1 MDQQDIFNT
10 AATVV
15 LTLVGWLGKSLWDAV
30 AKLKDDLKDLE
41 IALPNDYVKKVDIG
55 QQQRQTGAAVES
67 FRNEMVQAN
76 LQTANL
82 MLSMITKD
90 NEIKVIG

>member
-30 AKLKDDLKDLE
+30 TKLKDDLKDLE
-41 IALPNDYVKKVDIG
+41 IALPNDYVKKVDIEA
-55 QQQRQTGAAVES
+55 RLDKIDIILDKIFDRLEHKAD
-67 FRNEMVQAN
+67 
-76 LQTANL
+76 
-82 MLSMITKD
+82 K
-90 NEIKVIG
+90 

>member
-41 IALPNDYVKKVDIG
+41 IALPNDYVKKIDIEA
-55 QQQRQTGAAVES
+55 RLDKIDIILDKIFDRLEHKAD
-67 FRNEMVQAN
+67 
-76 LQTANL
+76 
-82 MLSMITKD
+82 K
-90 NEIKVIG
+90 

>member
-41 IALPNDYVKKVDIG
+41 IALPNDYVKKVDIEARLG
-55 QQQRQTGAAVES
+55 KIDIILDKIFDRLEHKAD
-67 FRNEMVQAN
+67 
-76 LQTANL
+76 
-82 MLSMITKD
+82 K
-90 NEIKVIG
+90 

>member
-1 MDQQDIFNT
+1 MDQQDIFNI

-41 IALPNDYVKKVDIG
+41 IALPNDYVKKVDIEA
-55 QQQRQTGAAVES
+55 RLDKIDIILDKIFDRLEHKAD
-67 FRNEMVQAN
+67 
-76 LQTANL
+76 
-82 MLSMITKD
+82 K
-90 NEIKVIG
+90 

>member
-30 AKLKDDLKDLE
+30 ANLKDDLKDLE
-41 IALPNDYVKKVDIG
+41 IALPNDYVKKVDIEA
-55 QQQRQTGAAVES
+55 RLDKIDIILDKIFDRLEHKAD
-67 FRNEMVQAN
+67 
-76 LQTANL
+76 
-82 MLSMITKD
+82 K
-90 NEIKVIG
+90 

>member
-30 AKLKDDLKDLE
+30 GKLKDDLKDLE
-41 IALPNDYVKKVDIG
+41 IALPNDYVKKVDIEARFDKIDLALG
-55 QQQRQTGAAVES
+55 KIFDRLEHKAD
-67 FRNEMVQAN
+67 
-76 LQTANL
+76 
-82 MLSMITKD
+82 K
-90 NEIKVIG
+90 

>member
-41 IALPNDYVKKVDIG
+41 IALPNDYVKKVDIEARLDKIDIILDKIFDRLEHKADKRSHS
-55 QQQRQTGAAVES
+55 QE
-67 FRNEMVQAN
+67 
-76 LQTANL
+76 
-82 MLSMITKD
+82 
-90 NEIKVIG
+90 

>member
-41 IALPNDYVKKVDIG
+41 IALPNDYVKKVDIEA
-55 QQQRQTGAAVES
+55 RLDKIDIILDKIFDRLEHKAD
-67 FRNEMVQAN
+67 
-76 LQTANL
+76 
-82 MLSMITKD
+82 K
-90 NEIKVIG
+90 